1 MSLSRA
7 EIPGSGQAERA
18 SQRGTEAMPRITRL
32 NRGLYALV
40 FYVLGVALLMLILG
54 WTLLAALGKT
64 VPDGMPVVIAT
75 IVGALT
81 GVIAADSKGGRQ

>member
-40 FYVLGVALLMLILG
+40 FYVLGVALLNFNLRAVRAGLPRRIVRRSN
-54 WTLLAALGKT
+54 KNRR
-64 VPDGMPVVIAT
+64 MP
-75 IVGALT
+75 
-81 GVIAADSKGGRQ
+81 GRA

>member
-1 MSLSRA
+1 M
-7 EIPGSGQAERA
+7 
-18 SQRGTEAMPRITRL
+18 

-40 FYVLGVALLMLILG
+40 FYILGAGLLILVLGWI
-54 WTLLAALGKT
+54 LLAALDKT

-81 GVIAADSKGGRQ
+81 GVIAVEGKGDGR